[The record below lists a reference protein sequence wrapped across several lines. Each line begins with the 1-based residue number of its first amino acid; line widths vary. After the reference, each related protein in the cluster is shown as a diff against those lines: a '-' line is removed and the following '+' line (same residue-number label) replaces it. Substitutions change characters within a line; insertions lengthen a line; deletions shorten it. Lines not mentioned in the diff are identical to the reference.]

1 MRVDSASLMIPELPV
16 SERQLA
22 GIQDF
27 NKRVSAAAAQV
38 RTEQLDMEELLQ
50 KLGPETR
57 LVDLRKQVDIHRE
70 RIHGGIRQL
79 ANLGKER
86 QEILVE
92 LQDCLKENLAQRG
105 KELDTVRVKTGK
117 ALERAGQ
124 GAADQPAAAVNPGAA
139 EARFQHLIE
148 NATPVREARELA
160 EQAGQDLRTWQQLQ
174 RAATEVAQDRL
185 QDLRQVSRGMI

>member
-22 GIQDF
+22 SIRDF
-27 NKRVSAAAAQV
+27 NKRVTAAATQV

-57 LVDLRKQVDIHRE
+57 LVDLRKQVDIHRD

-86 QEILVE
+86 QEIVAG
-92 LQDCLKENLAQRG
+92 LQDCLKDNLAQRD
-105 KELDTVRVKTGK
+105 KELTTVRAKIGK

-160 EQAGQDLRTWQQLQ
+160 EHASQDLRTWQQLQ
-174 RAATEVAQDRL
+174 RAAAEVAQDRL